1 MANTSSRQIIDAWA
15 QPVFKGSL
23 LPEVVRVFEQSG
35 SAHLLSQDLS
45 AAHLV
50 AMMDQAGVDR
60 VMLCAW
66 HRPGTWVIT
75 NDTIA
80 EFVRQFPERFVG
92 VAAVNLEKPVEAVH
106 ELERAVKELGFKALR
121 VVPWLWNRP
130 PNDKFYFPLYVT
142 CIELHIPF
150 CTQVGH
156 TGPLMPSEPG
166 RPVPYLDEVALTFPE
181 LRIVAGHI
189 GHPWT
194 DEMIGVAWKHEN
206 VFIDTSAHAP
216 RYYPA
221 QLVQYLTTYGQ
232 DKVLFGTNFPQLSWE
247 KCVQQVQAMNLPQE
261 IQAKFLGGNAR
272 RVFRLD

>member
-1 MANTSSRQIIDAWA
+1 MTDTSDEQIIDAWA
-15 QPVFKGSL
+15 RPVLKAGFLRGIGRL
-23 LPEVVRVFEQSG
+23 FQESG
-35 SAHLLSQDLS
+35 SAHLLNRDLS
-45 AAHLV
+45 AEQLV
-50 AMMDQAGVDR
+50 QLMDRASVDR

-66 HRPGTWVIT
+66 HRPGKWVIS

-80 EFVRQFPERFVG
+80 TFVQQFPERFVG

-130 PNDKFYFPLYVT
+130 PNDKFYFPLYVK
-142 CIELHIPF
+142 CIELNIPF

-156 TGPLMPSEPG
+156 TGPLMPSETG

-206 VFIDTSAHAP
+206 VYIDTSAYAP
-216 RYYPA
+216 RYYPP
-221 QLVQYLTTYGQ
+221 QLVHYLKTYGQ

-247 KCVQQVQAMNLPQE
+247 KCVQQVREMNLPGD

-272 RVFRLD
+272 RVFQLD